1 MSSYF
6 FTSPLYCL
14 MNDSERKTACLVCRY
29 FFFPD
34 CSQFTVRWANKC
46 GACGYRVPTES
57 PLIPSPHFEN
67 KCPRT
72 PSASPSSH
80 TQSLTPGWPC
90 CLPDLLLSQQGAFQ
104 PKPREGSGS
113 PSKRML
119 GWTRPQQAVEGR
131 SWSGF
136 FFLFLTIL

>member
-6 FTSPLYCL
+6 FKSPLYCL
-14 MNDSERKTACLVCRY
+14 MDDSERKTARLVGRY

-34 CSQFTVRWANKC
+34 CSQSTVSWANKC
-46 GACGYRVPTES
+46 GACGYRVLTES

-80 TQSLTPGWPC
+80 TQCLTPGWPC

-104 PKPREGSGS
+104 PMPREGRKWVTQQARVRVDTPTASSGS
-113 PSKRML
+113 
-119 GWTRPQQAVEGR
+119 A
-131 SWSGF
+131 SWSG